1 MMSERSV
8 TMAVVY
14 CPDEAA
20 TEALGRRLGRLCRD
34 GDVFLLNGDLGTGK
48 TCLVTAAATAMGVDP
63 KEVTSPT
70 FSLMNVYHGKELNIK
85 HFDLYRINW
94 PAELE
99 DIGFSEYA
107 GGDGVTFIEWAEL
120 FPDTMPEENLELKFS
135 RKGEGR
141 EVEFLPHGKR
151 YEALAAALLKESGQ
165 EG

>member
-1 MMSERSV
+1 MSERSV

-70 FSLMNVYHGKELNIK
+70 FSLMNVYHGKGLNIK

-94 PAELE
+94 PEELE

>member
-1 MMSERSV
+1 
-8 TMAVVY
+8 MAVVY

-20 TEALGRRLGRLCRD
+20 TEALGRRLGQLCRD
-34 GDVFLLNGDLGTGK
+34 GDVILLNGDLGTGK
-48 TCLVTAAATAMGVDP
+48 TCLVTAAAKAMGVDP

-94 PAELE
+94 PEELE

-120 FPDTMPEENLELKFS
+120 FPEYMPEKYLELKFT
-135 RKGEGR
+135 RQGEGR
-141 EVEFLPHGKR
+141 QIELCPQGER
-151 YEALAAALLKESGQ
+151 YEELARALIAQQGR